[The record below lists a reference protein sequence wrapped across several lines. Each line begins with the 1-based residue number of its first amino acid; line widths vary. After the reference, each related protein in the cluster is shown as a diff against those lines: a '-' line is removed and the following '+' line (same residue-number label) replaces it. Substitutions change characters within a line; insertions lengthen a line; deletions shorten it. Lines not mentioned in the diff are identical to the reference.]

1 MIGVVLLTLLPMAV
15 SAGLS
20 FTRWDGL
27 QWSGIEWVGLEN
39 YTRLIGIE
47 TGDPPRSY
55 DPWYFTAF
63 PGRPTDPLF
72 YQALGNTI
80 AYSVA
85 AVPLGLTAA
94 LLLALLLDVKLRGIA
109 VFRTLY
115 YLPHVLAGV
124 ATVMVWSW
132 LFNPRF
138 GGVNAAIRGVYRLLD
153 PVLTAL
159 GLEGTGAWSVPDW
172 LYSRAF
178 RSRSASSAFGRSR
191 PSSDDSATVPPA
203 GADFPRPGG
212 RLSRDRRL

>member
-94 LLLALLLDVKLRGIA
+94 LLLAKLSAAMIFENGGKVELNEGKLKRCLA
-109 VFRTLY
+109 
-115 YLPHVLAGV
+115 LAGRGSQQGTKARSPLV
-124 ATVMVWSW
+124 SSW
-132 LFNPRF
+132 NK
-138 GGVNAAIRGVYRLLD
+138 I
-153 PVLTAL
+153 
-159 GLEGTGAWSVPDW
+159 
-172 LYSRAF
+172 
-178 RSRSASSAFGRSR
+178 
-191 PSSDDSATVPPA
+191 
-203 GADFPRPGG
+203 
-212 RLSRDRRL
+212 